1 MDFIENLFIC
11 FTLAVCFF
19 AAYGIVSLV
28 CLLCWKLKQRGKG
41 KGYYAVGR
49 CL

>member
-1 MDFIENLFIC
+1 MNFIESLFVC
-11 FTLAVCFF
+11 FVLGICFF
-19 AAYGIVSLV
+19 AAYGIVSAI
-28 CLLCWKLKQRGKG
+28 CLLVWKLRQRGKG